1 MFLHSKVLLIIL
13 LIIIMTMIS
22 CGELKELEST
32 DPVQFVPSDVQ
43 SVLTS
48 NCAIAGCHVGASS
61 AHQLDLSEWPAYAL
75 IVNVPSLENPDL
87 MRVKPSDPENSYL
100 VRKVEGNNI
109 TGERMP
115 LGGPYLSQTEISLIR
130 QWIWNGAQAR

>member
-1 MFLHSKVLLIIL
+1 MV
-13 LIIIMTMIS
+13 S
-22 CGELKELEST
+22 CGELKELKST

-48 NCAIAGCHVGASS
+48 NCAIAGCHIGTSS
-61 AHQLDLSEWPAYAL
+61 AHQLDLSEWAAYAL

-87 MRVKPSDPENSYL
+87 MRVKPFDPENSYL
-100 VRKVEGNNI
+100 MRKVEGNNI